1 MGRTSIL
8 TNRSIDKSINN
19 GNYTNRSI
27 DKSINNGIYTNR
39 SIDKSINNGNYT
51 NRSLLSHRNNSNL
64 SMTIPQNKYANKS
77 IDEMNIDELNNAI
90 DTPQTGMN

>member
-1 MGRTSIL
+1 MERTSIL

-27 DKSINNGIYTNR
+27 DKSINNGTF
-39 SIDKSINNGNYT
+39 T

-64 SMTIPQNKYANKS
+64 NMTIPQNKYANKS